1 MFPGVGTLINGVG
14 VLVVGLL
21 SRLFFKKSIRNFEK
35 NLLPLGLLVL
45 ALGLRDSLK
54 SPDYVRFIN
63 FEVSGFIF
71 TIFAVIIG
79 ALIGNYLQIE
89 NQIKKFGDYL
99 YNKFEDSQLDQS
111 KFIDSYISTT
121 LIVITGP
128 LAIIGPFF
136 DVVESNL
143 ELLLIKTVLDCFLV
157 IFITSSGG
165 KGAVYSGISILIYQG
180 FFTLCA
186 LIINSNIDQIISDSI
201 AGIGGIL
208 LIGVGINLLGLKK
221 IPVGNYML
229 SLFIPFLLAL

>member
-1 MFPGVGTLINGVG
+1 MFPGIGTLINGLG
-14 VLVVGLL
+14 VLIVGILA
-21 SRLFFKKSIRNFEK
+21 RLFFKKDVKNFEE

-45 ALGLRDSLK
+45 ALGVRESLK
-54 SPDYVRFIN
+54 SPD
-63 FEVSGFIF
+63 FIF
-71 TIFAVIIG
+71 TLFAVILG
-79 ALIGNYLQIE
+79 ALIGNYLRIE
-89 NQIKKFGDYL
+89 DQIKKFENSD
-99 YNKFEDSQLDQS
+99 LDQG
-111 KFIDSYISTT
+111 KFMDSYLSTT

-143 ELLLIKTVLDCFLV
+143 ELLLIKTALDCFLV

-165 KGAVYSGISILIYQG
+165 KGAVYSGISILAYQG

-186 LIINSNIDQIISDSI
+186 VLINTNIDQVISDSI
-201 AGIGGIL
+201 AGIGGVL

-229 SLFIPFLLAL
+229 SLFIPFLLTL

>member
-45 ALGLRDSLK
+45 ALGLRESLK

>member
-1 MFPGVGTLINGVG
+1 MFPGIGSLINGFSVLIVG
-14 VLVVGLL
+14 ILA
-21 SRLFFKKSIRNFEK
+21 RLFFKKSIKNFED

-45 ALGLRDSLK
+45 ALGLRESLK
-54 SPDYVRFIN
+54 SPD
-63 FEVSGFIF
+63 FIF
-71 TIFAVIIG
+71 TLFAVILG

-89 NQIKKFGDYL
+89 NRIKQFGDYL
-99 YNKFEDSQLDQS
+99 YKKFEDSELDQS
-111 KFIDSYISTT
+111 KFIESYLSTT

-143 ELLLIKTVLDCFLV
+143 ELLLIKTALDCFLV
-157 IFITSSGG
+157 LFITSSGG
-165 KGAVYSGISILIYQG
+165 KGAVYSGVSILIYQG

-186 LIINSNIDQIISDSI
+186 FLINTNIDQVISDSI

>member
-1 MFPGVGTLINGVG
+1 MFPGIGSLINGFSVLIVG
-14 VLVVGLL
+14 ILA
-21 SRLFFKKSIRNFEK
+21 RLFFKKSIKNFED

-45 ALGLRDSLK
+45 ALGLRESLK
-54 SPDYVRFIN
+54 SPD
-63 FEVSGFIF
+63 FIF
-71 TIFAVIIG
+71 TLFAVILG

-89 NQIKKFGDYL
+89 NRIKQFGDYL
-99 YNKFEDSQLDQS
+99 YKKFEDSELDQS
-111 KFIDSYISTT
+111 KFIESYLSTT
-121 LIVITGP
+121 VIVITGP

-143 ELLLIKTVLDCFLV
+143 ELLLIKTALDCFLV
-157 IFITSSGG
+157 LFITSSGG
-165 KGAVYSGISILIYQG
+165 KGAVYSGVSILIYQG

-186 LIINSNIDQIISDSI
+186 FLINTNIDQVISDSI

>member
-1 MFPGVGTLINGVG
+1 MFPGIGTLINGVG
-14 VLVVGLL
+14 VLAVGLL
-21 SRLFFKKSIRNFEK
+21 SRLFFKKSVKNFEE

-45 ALGLRDSLK
+45 ALGVRESLK
-54 SPDYVRFIN
+54 SPD
-63 FEVSGFIF
+63 FIF
-71 TIFAVIIG
+71 TLFAVIVG

-89 NQIKKFGDYL
+89 TQIKKFGDYL
-99 YNKFEDSQLDQS
+99 YNRFEDSGLDQS
-111 KFIDSYISTT
+111 KFIDSYLSTT

-143 ELLLIKTVLDCFLV
+143 ELLLIKTALDCFLV

-165 KGAVYSGISILIYQG
+165 KGAVYSGVSILLYQG

-186 LIINSNIDQIISDSI
+186 VLVNTNIDQVVSDSI

>member
-1 MFPGVGTLINGVG
+1 MFPGIGSLINGLAVLAVG
-14 VLVVGLL
+14 VL
-21 SRLFFKKSIRNFEK
+21 SRLFFKKSIKNFEE

-45 ALGLRDSLK
+45 ALGLRESLK
-54 SPDYVRFIN
+54 SPDYVRLLN

-71 TIFAVIIG
+71 TLFAVIIG

-89 NQIKKFGDYL
+89 DKIKKFGDYL
-99 YNKFEDSQLDQS
+99 YNKFEDSQLDQG

-143 ELLLIKTVLDCFLV
+143 ELLLIKTALDCFLV

-165 KGAVYSGISILIYQG
+165 KGAVYSGVSILIYQG

-186 LIINSNIDQIISDSI
+186 LLINSNIDPIISDSI

-208 LIGVGINLLGLKK
+208 LIGVGINLLGLRK

>member
-1 MFPGVGTLINGVG
+1 MFPGIGTLINGLG
-14 VLVVGLL
+14 VLGVGILA
-21 SRLFFKKSIRNFEK
+21 RLFFKKDLKNFEE

-45 ALGLRDSLK
+45 ALGVRESLK
-54 SPDYVRFIN
+54 SPD
-63 FEVSGFIF
+63 FIF
-71 TIFAVIIG
+71 TLFAVIIG

-99 YNKFEDSQLDQS
+99 YKKFEDSDLDQS
-111 KFIDSYISTT
+111 KFMDSYLSTT

-143 ELLLIKTVLDCFLV
+143 ELLLIKTALDCFLV
-157 IFITSSGG
+157 IFITSTGG
-165 KGAVYSGISILIYQG
+165 KGAVYSGVSILLYQG

-186 LIINSNIDQIISDSI
+186 VLVNTNIDQVISDSI
-201 AGIGGIL
+201 AGIGGVL

>member
-1 MFPGVGTLINGVG
+1 MFPGIGSLINGLA
-14 VLVVGLL
+14 VLAVGLL
-21 SRLFFKKSIRNFEK
+21 SRLFFKKSIKNFEE

-45 ALGLRDSLK
+45 ALGLRESLK
-54 SPDYVRFIN
+54 SPDYVRLLN

-71 TIFAVIIG
+71 TLFAVIIG

-89 NQIKKFGDYL
+89 DKIKKFGDYL
-99 YNKFEDSQLDQS
+99 YNKFEDSQLDQG

-143 ELLLIKTVLDCFLV
+143 ELLLIKTALDCFLV

-165 KGAVYSGISILIYQG
+165 KGAVYSGVSILIYQG

-186 LIINSNIDQIISDSI
+186 LLINSNIDPIISDSI

-208 LIGVGINLLGLKK
+208 LIGVGINLLGLRK

>member
-21 SRLFFKKSIRNFEK
+21 SRLFFKKSIQNFEK

-45 ALGLRDSLK
+45 ALGLRESLK
-54 SPDYVRFIN
+54 SPDYVRLIN

>member
-21 SRLFFKKSIRNFEK
+21 SRLFFKKSIKNFEK
-35 NLLPLGLLVL
+35 NLLPIGLLVL
-45 ALGLRDSLK
+45 ALGLRESLK
-54 SPDYVRFIN
+54 SPDYVRLIN

>member
-45 ALGLRDSLK
+45 ALGLRESLK

-89 NQIKKFGDYL
+89 NQIKKF
-99 YNKFEDSQLDQS
+99 
-111 KFIDSYISTT
+111 
-121 LIVITGP
+121 
-128 LAIIGPFF
+128 
-136 DVVESNL
+136 
-143 ELLLIKTVLDCFLV
+143 
-157 IFITSSGG
+157 
-165 KGAVYSGISILIYQG
+165 
-180 FFTLCA
+180 
-186 LIINSNIDQIISDSI
+186 
-201 AGIGGIL
+201 
-208 LIGVGINLLGLKK
+208 
-221 IPVGNYML
+221 
-229 SLFIPFLLAL
+229 

>member
-1 MFPGVGTLINGVG
+1 MFPGIGTLINGLG
-14 VLVVGLL
+14 VLIVGILA
-21 SRLFFKKSIRNFEK
+21 RLFFKKDIKNFEE

-45 ALGLRDSLK
+45 ALGVRESLK
-54 SPDYVRFIN
+54 SPD
-63 FEVSGFIF
+63 FIF
-71 TIFAVIIG
+71 TLFAVILG
-79 ALIGNYLQIE
+79 ALIGHYLRIE
-89 NQIKKFGDYL
+89 DQIKKFGDYL
-99 YNKFEDSQLDQS
+99 YKKFENSDLDQG
-111 KFIDSYISTT
+111 KFMDSYLSTT

-143 ELLLIKTVLDCFLV
+143 ELLLIKTALDCFLV

-165 KGAVYSGISILIYQG
+165 KGAVYSGISILAYQG

-186 LIINSNIDQIISDSI
+186 VLINTNIDQVISDSI
-201 AGIGGIL
+201 AGIGGVL

-229 SLFIPFLLAL
+229 SLFIPFLLTL

>member
-45 ALGLRDSLK
+45 ALGLRESLK

-89 NQIKKFGDYL
+89 NQLK
-99 YNKFEDSQLDQS
+99 N
-111 KFIDSYISTT
+111 
-121 LIVITGP
+121 
-128 LAIIGPFF
+128 LAII
-136 DVVESNL
+136 S
-143 ELLLIKTVLDCFLV
+143 
-157 IFITSSGG
+157 ITSL
-165 KGAVYSGISILIYQG
+165 KIL
-180 FFTLCA
+180 
-186 LIINSNIDQIISDSI
+186 N
-201 AGIGGIL
+201 
-208 LIGVGINLLGLKK
+208 
-221 IPVGNYML
+221 
-229 SLFIPFLLAL
+229 

>member
-1 MFPGVGTLINGVG
+1 MFPGIGSLINGLA
-14 VLVVGLL
+14 VLAVGLL
-21 SRLFFKKSIRNFEK
+21 SRLFFKKSIKNFEE

-45 ALGLRDSLK
+45 ALGLRESLK
-54 SPDYVRFIN
+54 SPDYVRLLN

-71 TIFAVIIG
+71 TLFAVIIG

-89 NQIKKFGDYL
+89 DKIKKFGDYL

-143 ELLLIKTVLDCFLV
+143 ELLLIKTALDCFLV

-165 KGAVYSGISILIYQG
+165 KGAVYSGVSILIYQG

-186 LIINSNIDQIISDSI
+186 LLINSNIDPFISDSI

>member
-1 MFPGVGTLINGVG
+1 MFPGIGTLINGLG
-14 VLVVGLL
+14 VLSVGILA
-21 SRLFFKKSIRNFEK
+21 RLFFKKDIKNFEQ

-45 ALGLRDSLK
+45 ALGVRESLK
-54 SPDYVRFIN
+54 SPD
-63 FEVSGFIF
+63 FIF
-71 TIFAVIIG
+71 TLFAVIIG

-89 NQIKKFGDYL
+89 KQIKKFGDYL
-99 YNKFEDSQLDQS
+99 YKKFEDSDLDQS
-111 KFIDSYISTT
+111 KFMDSYLSTT

-143 ELLLIKTVLDCFLV
+143 ELLLIKTALDCFLV

-165 KGAVYSGISILIYQG
+165 KGALYSGVSILLYQG
-180 FFTLCA
+180 FFTLCTI
-186 LIINSNIDQIISDSI
+186 LVNTNIDQVISDSI
-201 AGIGGIL
+201 AGIGGVL